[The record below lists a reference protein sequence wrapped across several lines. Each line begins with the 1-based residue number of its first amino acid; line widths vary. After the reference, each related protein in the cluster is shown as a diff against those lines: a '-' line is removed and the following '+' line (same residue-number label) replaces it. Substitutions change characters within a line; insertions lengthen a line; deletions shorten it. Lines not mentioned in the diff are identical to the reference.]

1 MLSSLL
7 SGNFGQN
14 FQMPNFQNL
23 QNFQNN
29 GQNNF
34 QNNGQNNFQNTS
46 PTYAQSFPEEAYQN
60 QDFQN
65 NNQSNIMPQNMLS
78 LLASALGKNADLSSL
93 SSIFTAQNNSK
104 NTEKK
109 SSPIDDEIII

>member
-1 MLSSLL
+1 MNNNLLQMLSSLL

-14 FQMPNFQNL
+14 FQMHNFQNL
-23 QNFQNN
+23 Q
-29 GQNNF
+29 NF

-60 QDFQN
+60 QDIQN
-65 NNQSNIMPQNMLS
+65 NNQTNIMPQNMLS

-93 SSIFTAQNNSK
+93 SSIFTTQNNSK